1 MAIILH
7 LDDEPLMLD
16 LGEVLLNGA
25 GHEVL
30 SVTNSFEALHLLRHE
45 PIDLFIQDLCRP
57 DMDGKT
63 LYQILKAD
71 SNLRDIPVLITSGN
85 VKFWPTVAQEIK
97 QFNDEFLEK
106 PFDVNKFVVLVNRL
120 LAQSRRT

>member
-16 LGEVLLNGA
+16 LVEVLLNGA
-25 GHEVL
+25 GHDVM
-30 SVTNSFEALHLLRHE
+30 SVANSFEALHLLRHE
-45 PIDLFIQDLCRP
+45 PVDLFIQDLCRP

-63 LYQILKAD
+63 LYQKLKAD
-71 SNLRDIPVLITSGN
+71 SELRGIPVLITSGN
-85 VKFWPTVAQEIK
+85 LKFWPTVALEIK

-106 PFDVNKFVVLVNRL
+106 PYDVNKFVVVVNRL
-120 LAQSRRT
+120 LSKSQKI